1 MERIQKVIA
10 ASGLT
15 SRRKAEEW
23 IKEGRVS
30 VNGQIIQELG
40 YKVKKGD
47 QIAVDGNPINK
58 ENKVYYLINKP
69 KKTLCTLH
77 DEHGRNMVTD
87 LIDCKE
93 RIYPVGRLDYDT
105 TGLLIC
111 TNDGDFA
118 NCLVHPRYHIPKT
131 YDGVLDG
138 ILTTEQI
145 KRIEKG
151 IVLDDGIKTLPCKL
165 TVTSKNFERHM
176 MNFTI
181 VIKEGR
187 NRQIKRMMETFG
199 LQVVKLHRRKLGFL
213 TVNDLKVGEYRLLK
227 PYEVKRL
234 RRLAEEG
241 KEK

>member
-1 MERIQKVIA
+1 MERLQKVIA
-10 ASGLT
+10 ASGIT
-15 SRRKAEEW
+15 SRRKAEEM
-23 IKEGRVS
+23 IVAGRVC
-30 VNGQIIQELG
+30 VNGQIIHELG

-47 QIAVDGNPINK
+47 QIEVDGKLINK
-58 ENKVYYLINKP
+58 ENKVYYVINKP
-69 KKTLCTLH
+69 KKTLCTLN

-87 LIDCKE
+87 LIQCSE

-105 TGLLIC
+105 TGLLVC

-145 KRIEKG
+145 KMIESG
-151 IVLDDGIKTLPCKL
+151 VVLDDGIKTLPCKL
-165 TVTSKNFERHM
+165 TVTSKNFERNM

-187 NRQIKRMMETFG
+187 NRQIKRMMEVFG
-199 LQVVKLHRRKLGFL
+199 LNVVRLHRRKLGFL
-213 TVNDLKVGEYRLLK
+213 TVNDLNIGEYRLLK

-241 KEK
+241 REK

>member
-1 MERIQKVIA
+1 MERLQKVIA

-23 IKEGRVS
+23 IVQGRVT
-30 VNGQIIQELG
+30 VNDQIINELG

-47 QIAVDGNPINK
+47 RIKVDGKLIAK
-58 ENKVYYLINKP
+58 ENKVYYVINKP
-69 KKTLCTLH
+69 KKTLCTLN
-77 DEHGRNMVTD
+77 DEHGRSMVTD
-87 LIDCKE
+87 LIHCTE

-105 TGLLIC
+105 TGVLIC
-111 TNDGDFA
+111 TNDGEFA

-131 YDGVLDG
+131 YDGVIDG

-145 KRIEKG
+145 KMLEAGVI
-151 IVLDDGIKTLPCKL
+151 LDDGIKTLPCKL
-165 TVTSKNFERHM
+165 TVTCKNFERNM
-176 MNFTI
+176 TNFTI

-187 NRQIKRMMETFG
+187 NRQIKRMMEVFG
-199 LQVVKLHRRKLGFL
+199 YRVVKLHRRKIGFL
-213 TVNDLKVGEYRLLK
+213 TINELKSGEYRLLK

-241 KEK
+241 REK

>member
-23 IKEGRVS
+23 IIEGRVS
-30 VNGQIIQELG
+30 VNGQIIRELG

-47 QIAVDGNPINK
+47 RIEVDGKPIIK
-58 ENKVYYLINKP
+58 ENKVYYVINKP
-69 KKTLCTLH
+69 KKTLCTLN
-77 DEHGRNMVTD
+77 DEHGRDMVTD
-87 LIDCKE
+87 LIDCDE

-105 TGLLIC
+105 TGLLVC

-145 KRIEKG
+145 KMIESG
-151 IVLDDGIKTLPCKL
+151 IVLDDGIRTLPCKL
-165 TVTSKNFERHM
+165 TVTSKNFERQM

-199 LQVVKLHRRKLGFL
+199 LHVVRLHRRKLGFL
-213 TVNDLKVGEYRLLK
+213 TINDLKSGEYRLLK